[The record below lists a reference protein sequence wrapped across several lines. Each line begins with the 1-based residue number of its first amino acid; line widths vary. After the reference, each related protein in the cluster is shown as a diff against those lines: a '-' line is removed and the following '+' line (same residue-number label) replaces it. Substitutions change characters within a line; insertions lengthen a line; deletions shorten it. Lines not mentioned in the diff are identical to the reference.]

1 LIALDS
7 SVVVA
12 AFASWHRLH
21 NEAREVVAGARLPA
35 HAAVEAY
42 SVLTR
47 LPAPHR
53 AAPDVARDYLRQFP
67 EPWLAL
73 DAGALRDLLVRLPGL
88 GVSGGPT
95 YDALIAETAVR
106 AGAELVSCDQRARAV
121 YARCGATVR
130 VLGRS

>member
-1 LIALDS
+1 LIAVDT

-12 AFASWHRLH
+12 AFASWHSLH
-21 NEAREVVAGARLPA
+21 DEARAIVAGARLPG
-35 HAAVEAY
+35 HAAAEAY

-53 AAPDVARDYLRQFP
+53 AAPSVARDYLRQFP
-67 EPWLAL
+67 EPWLTL
-73 DAGALRDLLVRLPGL
+73 DAGALRDLLARLPEVGI
-88 GVSGGPT
+88 SGGPT

-106 AGAELVSCDQRARAV
+106 AGADLVSCDQRARAV

-130 VLGRS
+130 ML

>member
-1 LIALDS
+1 MIAVDS
-7 SVVVA
+7 SVLVA
-12 AFASWHRLH
+12 AFASWHGLH
-21 NEAREVVAGARLPA
+21 EEARAVIAGARLPA

-53 AAPDVARDYLRQFP
+53 ADPGVARDYLRQFS

-73 DAGALRDLLVRLPGL
+73 DAGVVRDLLLRLPSL
-88 GVSGGPT
+88 GVAGGPT
-95 YDALIAETAVR
+95 YDALIAATAVH

-130 VLGRS
+130 MLGSA